1 MIFLYKIWI
10 GIKQD
15 RGLIF
20 HCQEPYTYKK
30 NYIWQTKS
38 LYKVVP
44 AISRIAT
51 FLFFSSECVFCEKSF
66 PHCLHW
72 YGFFPVCPH
81 VAHRITI
88 TRNTRLVEF
97 SPVCILIWFLRCLFC
112 EEDLPHRLHVN
123 GFSPVCIL
131 IWSDRLQFWTKA
143 LSQWGH
149 LKGLSPVCVLECCM
163 SELLCAK
170 NLSHWGH

>member
-1 MIFLYKIWI
+1 M
-10 GIKQD
+10 
-15 RGLIF
+15 
-20 HCQEPYTYKK
+20 
-30 NYIWQTKS
+30 
-38 LYKVVP
+38 
-44 AISRIAT
+44 AIMWERFSHWLH
-51 FLFFSSECVFCEKSF
+51 FFVFSSECVFCEKSF

-97 SPVCILIWFLRCLFC
+97 SPVCILIWFFRWLFC

-131 IWSDRLQFWTKA
+131 IWSHRLQFWAKA
-143 LSQWGH
+143 LSQWRHFKSLFPCLCECYISELTCVMG
-149 LKGLSPVCVLECCM
+149 STCVL
-163 SELLCAK
+163 K
-170 NLSHWGH
+170 SHLWNKLN